1 MQYIVSNVQQVYAI
15 VPFNIIF
22 KRKTEV
28 PRVIR
33 ISVWHTRYIRAEVN
47 CRDRKVGEFLNLKL
61 RVPMEDNTCE
71 SETSQKYRMFIA
83 QTTAKTETAKL
94 NVPDRTKSVGD
105 SISPAQKA
113 HTNSHFVF

>member
-1 MQYIVSNVQQVYAI
+1 M
-15 VPFNIIF
+15 
-22 KRKTEV
+22 K
-28 PRVIR
+28 
-33 ISVWHTRYIRAEVN
+33 
-47 CRDRKVGEFLNLKL
+47 
-61 RVPMEDNTCE
+61 DNTCE

-105 SISPAQKA
+105 SISPAQNA